1 MAKRKIDE
9 NYMKTLLVEGLP
21 YKPPV
26 ESSVS
31 EEQRMKALDEIE
43 GRAAVPAPTDS
54 PQENE
59 ATDNAAVIDGA
70 KSTAE
75 SKPPVKK
82 TQRADES
89 VNSLDE
95 YRIVFFKSREIKI
108 RTSFVADKEILQVLR
123 YILLDTDSETSL
135 SDYVGN
141 ILTHHILQ
149 FRELINSATSKNLRK
164 QTIPKL

>member
-43 GRAAVPAPTDS
+43 GRAAVSAPPDP
-54 PQENE
+54 PQEIE
-59 ATDNAAVIDGA
+59 EMDNAAVIDDA
-70 KSTAE
+70 KPTAE
-75 SKPPVKK
+75 SKLPVKK

-95 YRIVFFKSREIKI
+95 YRAAFFKSREIKI

-123 YILLDTDSETSL
+123 YILLDTESEASL

>member
-43 GRAAVPAPTDS
+43 GRSAVPAPPDP
-54 PQENE
+54 PQEIE
-59 ATDNAAVIDGA
+59 AMDNAAVIDVA
-70 KSTAE
+70 KPTAE

-95 YRIVFFKSREIKI
+95 YRAEFFKSREIKI

-123 YILLDTDSETSL
+123 YILLDTDSEVSL